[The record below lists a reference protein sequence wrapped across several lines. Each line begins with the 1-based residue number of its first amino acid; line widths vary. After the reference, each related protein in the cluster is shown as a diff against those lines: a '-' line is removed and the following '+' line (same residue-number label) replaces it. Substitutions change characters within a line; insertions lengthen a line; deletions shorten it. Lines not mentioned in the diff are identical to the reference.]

1 MIYSYHGN
9 GYADGSWSWSGTIAY
24 ANNWGPASYT
34 AYFGH
39 YTSAGTSTLTTTF
52 SSDYRAKTDMD
63 WIGKSKSGLNIYEF
77 SYNWDKDIRYQGV
90 VAQELLNTKYEDSVV
105 QMTDGYLGVDYSKLD
120 VDFKQVT

>member
-1 MIYSYHGN
+1 MVPFFSGKGGYGN
-9 GYADGSWSWSGTIAY
+9 NPMEENARTSLNQRKLDLFTGSI
-24 ANNWGPASYT
+24 NNI
-34 AYFGH
+34 
-39 YTSAGTSTLTTTF
+39 
-52 SSDYRAKTDMD
+52 DYRAKTDMD

-77 SYNWDKDIRYQGV
+77 SYNWDKDTRYQGV